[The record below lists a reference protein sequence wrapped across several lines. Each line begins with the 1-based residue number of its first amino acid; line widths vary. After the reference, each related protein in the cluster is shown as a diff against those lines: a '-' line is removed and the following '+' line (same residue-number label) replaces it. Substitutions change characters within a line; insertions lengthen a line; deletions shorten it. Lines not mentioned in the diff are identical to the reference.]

1 MRSSALEC
9 KQWRG
14 VKCTAWSQGSRSC
27 PSRWPLMRTWGRSTG
42 EAARSHSS
50 GSLLWRWYVVHL
62 HTQCGCFSTGILH
75 RLLIV
80 ALTGGYVQMAAFI
93 AFLLSKKVSV
103 VNEDGE
109 PIGEN

>member
-1 MRSSALEC
+1 MEGREMHSLVAGKSQLSFSVAADEDVGKVDRRSGKVTFVGQSPLEMV
-9 KQWRG
+9 RG
-14 VKCTAWSQGSRSC
+14 
-27 PSRWPLMRTWGRSTG
+27 
-42 EAARSHSS
+42 
-50 GSLLWRWYVVHL
+50 HL

-109 PIGEN
+109 PIGES